1 MPEDSA
7 TLVGRPVAR
16 SRGGDRFRDALVVAG
31 AILMAATLYLTFLY
45 VPTDANLGVSQRI
58 FYFHVPVAILALLSV
73 VIVAAASAIHLFGR
87 GERADAVA
95 YASAEVGFVFCTI
108 AIVTG
113 AIWAKPVWGVWWT
126 WDPKLTLTLVLWFIY
141 ASYLM
146 LRAFGPKGSQ
156 GARYGAVLAL
166 IGAIDAPIIYYS
178 AELWRST
185 HPNLVIGPIADSDA
199 LDPRMLL
206 AVLVSLLAF
215 TVLFIYFIIERYSLK
230 KAETDVDEI
239 FQHAA

>member
-7 TLVGRPVAR
+7 TLVGRPVTE
-16 SRGGDRFRDALVVAG
+16 SRRGDHFRDALLVAG

-58 FYFHVPVAILALLSV
+58 FYFHVPVAILSLLSV
-73 VIVAAASAIHLFGR
+73 VVVAVASAVHLFGKGAR
-87 GERADAVA
+87 SDAVA

-141 ASYLM
+141 AAYLM

-166 IGAIDAPIIYYS
+166 IGAIDAPIIYYA

-185 HPNLVIGPIADSDA
+185 HPNLVLGPAAESDA
-199 LDPRMLL
+199 LDPRMLV
-206 AVLVSLLAF
+206 AVLVSLLTF
-215 TVLFIYFIIERYSLK
+215 VVLFVYLIIERYSLR

-239 FQHAA
+239 FQYAA

>member
-7 TLVGRPVAR
+7 TLVGRPVTE
-16 SRGGDRFRDALVVAG
+16 SRRGDHFRDALLVAG

-58 FYFHVPVAILALLSV
+58 FYFHVPIAILSLASV
-73 VIVAAASAIHLFGR
+73 VVVAVASAFHLFGK
-87 GERADAVA
+87 GERSDAVA

-166 IGAIDAPIIYYS
+166 IGAIDAPIIYYA

-185 HPNLVIGPIADSDA
+185 HPNLVLGPAAESDA
-199 LDPRMLL
+199 LDPRMLV
-206 AVLVSLLAF
+206 AVLVSLLTF
-215 TVLFIYFIIERYSLK
+215 VVLFVYLIIERYSLR

-239 FQHAA
+239 FQYAA

>member
-1 MPEDSA
+1 MPR
-7 TLVGRPVAR
+7 TGYH
-16 SRGGDRFRDALVVAG
+16 FRDALVVAG
-31 AILMAATLYLTFLY
+31 AILMACALYLVFFY
-45 VPTDANLGVSQRI
+45 APTDANLGVSQRI
-58 FYFHVPVAILALLSV
+58 LYFHVPVAILSLLSV
-73 VIVAAASAIHLFGR
+73 VVVAVASAIHLFGK
-87 GERADAVA
+87 GEKSDAIA

-141 ASYLM
+141 AAYLM

-166 IGAIDAPIIYYS
+166 IGAIDAPIVYYA
-178 AELWRST
+178 AEIWRST
-185 HPNLVIGPIADSDA
+185 HPSLVIGPAADSDA
-199 LDPRMLL
+199 LDPRMLV
-206 AVLVSLLAF
+206 AVLVSMVAF
-215 TVLFIYFIIERYSLK
+215 TVLFIYLIIERYSLK

-239 FQHAA
+239 FQYAA

>member
-1 MPEDSA
+1 M
-7 TLVGRPVAR
+7 
-16 SRGGDRFRDALVVAG
+16 VV
-31 AILMAATLYLTFLY
+31 
-45 VPTDANLGVSQRI
+45 
-58 FYFHVPVAILALLSV
+58 
-73 VIVAAASAIHLFGR
+73 VAAASAVHLFR
-87 GERADAVA
+87 KGERSDAVA
-95 YASAEVGFVFCTI
+95 YASAEVGIVFCTI

-141 ASYLM
+141 AAYLM

-166 IGAIDAPIIYYS
+166 IGAIDAPIIYYA

-185 HPNLVIGPIADSDA
+185 HPNLVLGPAAESDA
-199 LDPRMLL
+199 LDPRMLV
-206 AVLVSLLAF
+206 AVLVSLLTF
-215 TVLFIYFIIERYSLK
+215 VVLFVYLIIERYSLR

-239 FQHAA
+239 YQYAA

>member
-1 MPEDSA
+1 MPQETL
-7 TLVGRPVAR
+7 TLVGRPVTPR
-16 SRGGDRFRDALVVAG
+16 SRGDHFRDALLVAG

-58 FYFHVPVAILALLSV
+58 FYVHVPIAILSLASV
-73 VIVAAASAIHLFGR
+73 VVVAVASAVHLFRR
-87 GERADAVA
+87 GTRSDAVA
-95 YASAEVGFVFCTI
+95 YASAEVGIVFCTI

-141 ASYLM
+141 AAYLM

-166 IGAIDAPIIYYS
+166 IGAIDAPIIYYA

-185 HPNLVIGPIADSDA
+185 HPNLVLGPAAESDA
-199 LDPRMLL
+199 LDPRMLV
-206 AVLVSLLAF
+206 AILVSLLAF
-215 TVLFIYFIIERYSLK
+215 VVLFIYLIIERYSLR

-239 FQHAA
+239 YQYAA

>member
-1 MPEDSA
+1 MPQETVS
-7 TLVGRPVAR
+7 LVGRPVSE
-16 SRGGDRFRDALVVAG
+16 SRGGDHLRDALIVAS
-31 AILMAATLYLTFLY
+31 AILMAATLYLVFFY

-58 FYFHVPVAILALLSV
+58 FYFHVPVAILSLLSV
-73 VIVAAASAIHLFGR
+73 VVVAVASGVHLFGKGQR
-87 GERADAVA
+87 SDAVA

-156 GARYGAVLAL
+156 GARYGAVH
-166 IGAIDAPIIYYS
+166 APIIYYA

-185 HPNLVIGPIADSDA
+185 HPNLVIGPAAESDA
-199 LDPRMLL
+199 LDPRMLV
-206 AVLVSLLAF
+206 AVLVSMIAF
-215 TVLFIYFIIERYSLK
+215 TFLFIYLIMERYSLK

-239 FQHAA
+239 FQYAA

>member
-1 MPEDSA
+1 MSQE
-7 TLVGRPVAR
+7 TLTPVGHPVTPR
-16 SRGGDRFRDALVVAG
+16 SGGDLFRDVLLVAG
-31 AILMAATLYLTFLY
+31 AILMAVTLYLTFLY

-58 FYFHVPVAILALLSV
+58 FYFHVPIAILALLSIV
-73 VIVAAASAIHLFGR
+73 VVAVASAVHIIGKGR
-87 GERADAVA
+87 KSDALA
-95 YASAEVGFVFCTI
+95 YASAEVGLVFCTI

-146 LRAFGPKGSQ
+146 LRTFGPKGSQ

-166 IGAIDAPIIYYS
+166 IGAIDAPIIYYA

-185 HPNLVIGPIADSDA
+185 HPNLVIGPAADSDA
-199 LDPRMLL
+199 LDPRMLV
-206 AVLVSLLAF
+206 AVLVSLAAF
-215 TVLFIYFIIERYSLK
+215 IILFVYLIIERYSLR

>member
-1 MPEDSA
+1 M
-7 TLVGRPVAR
+7 
-16 SRGGDRFRDALVVAG
+16 
-31 AILMAATLYLTFLY
+31 
-45 VPTDANLGVSQRI
+45 SQRI
-58 FYFHVPVAILALLSV
+58 FYFHVPVAILSLLSV
-73 VIVAAASAIHLFGR
+73 VVVAVASGVHLFGK
-87 GERADAVA
+87 GERSDAVA

-141 ASYLM
+141 AAYLM

-166 IGAIDAPIIYYS
+166 IGAIDAPIIYYA

-185 HPNLVIGPIADSDA
+185 HPNLVIGPARGERRPRPEDA
-199 LDPRMLL
+199 CDRARL
-206 AVLVSLLAF
+206 AHSVRGPVHLPDHRTIQPEESGDRCRRDIPVRC
-215 TVLFIYFIIERYSLK
+215 VRRCP
-230 KAETDVDEI
+230 
-239 FQHAA
+239 

>member
-1 MPEDSA
+1 MPQETL
-7 TLVGRPVAR
+7 TLVGRPVAE
-16 SRGGDRFRDALVVAG
+16 SRRGDHFRDVLLVAG
-31 AILMAATLYLTFLY
+31 AVLMAATLYLTFLY

-58 FYFHVPVAILALLSV
+58 FYFHVPIAILALLSV
-73 VIVAAASAIHLFGR
+73 VVVAAASAIHLFGKGAR
-87 GERADAVA
+87 SDAVA

-166 IGAIDAPIIYYS
+166 IGAIDAPIIYYA

-185 HPNLVIGPIADSDA
+185 HPNLVLGPAAESDA

-206 AVLVSLLAF
+206 TVLVSLVAF
-215 TVLFIYFIIERYSLK
+215 VVLFVYLIIERYSLK

-239 FQHAA
+239 FQIAA